1 MKKRI
6 KYNQINKI
14 NRGEIM
20 TNMDEKTYKI
30 QIDSYN
36 EYLEN
41 LKKLVSNT
49 NNLESLI
56 EKVDDYPLNLRGNI
70 LYNLGGALN
79 HERYFKSISQ
89 YKTNISNN
97 LLEQIKKDFNSVE
110 NLEKEILN
118 ESLKLKG
125 SGYVNLVLDNNKL
138 RIILTSN
145 EDIPEYY
152 GFKTLMTI
160 DLWEH
165 AYIIMYELDRYT
177 YVKRLLEHINYE
189 YISKIYEEKNQK

>member
-1 MKKRI
+1 MKADEFISDEEIRETLSYAEK
-6 KYNQINKI
+6 NKDNI
-14 NRGEIM
+14 EL
-20 TNMDEKTYKI
+20 
-30 QIDSYN
+30 IDSI
-36 EYLEN
+36 
-41 LKKLVSNT
+41 
-49 NNLESLI
+49 I
-56 EKVDDYPLNLRGNI
+56 EKAKLRKG
-70 LYNLGGALN
+70 LN
-79 HERYFKSISQ
+79 HREASV
-89 YKTNISNN
+89 
-97 LLEQIKKDFNSVE
+97 LLACENQEKLDEVYALAEQIKKDFNSVE

-165 AYIIMYELDRYT
+165 AYITMYELDRYT

-189 YISKIYEEKNQK
+189 YISKIYEEKKQK